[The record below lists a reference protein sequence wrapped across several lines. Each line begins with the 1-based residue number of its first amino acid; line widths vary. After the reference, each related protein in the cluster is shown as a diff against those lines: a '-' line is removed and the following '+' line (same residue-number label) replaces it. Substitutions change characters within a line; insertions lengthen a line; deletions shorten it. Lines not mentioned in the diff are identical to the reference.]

1 MANMVDYVEWR
12 GDLSFKISPMNE
24 VDAVVF
30 MFTSFNDYSAVP
42 SDIKDGF
49 VDFSDAV
56 RAVYGDNFE
65 KKPLYGGAIMPNKDN
80 QRLLSA
86 MLRSKRFGHVKIAAF
101 VDNVSEKSEQQF
113 SAFTVKLDDGTIYV
127 NFVGTDDTIVGW
139 KEDLNMS
146 FSDEVP
152 CQRRA
157 VEYLDRIADKMHGKI
172 VVGGHSKGGNLA
184 VFAAAKC
191 KKSTQKKIIRVIS
204 ADGPGFKKEF
214 YNSEGYAAIRP
225 KVKKL
230 VPQESIVGMF
240 FANDGDGY
248 EVVKSG
254 SSGVLQHNSHFWEV
268 KGTSFVRM
276 AGLTPRAAELSRVI
290 NEWIED
296 KDYETRKDLSQCIY
310 EMMTAENAKTLTDFD
325 KDKTLFWR
333 SAWKLEPTKREK
345 IFKSVME
352 IMGGILKMDV
362 KSLSAKRE
370 KPKKTE
376 SAPKLPAQKESAEK
390 SSVKNEKPPKPA
402 AKSGKTTVKK

>member
-1 MANMVDYVEWR
+1 MANMTDYVEWR
-12 GDLSFKISPMNE
+12 GDLSFKTSPLNE
-24 VDAVVF
+24 VDAVAF
-30 MFTSFNDYSAVP
+30 MFLSFNDFSAVP
-42 SDIKDGF
+42 GDIKDGF
-49 VDFSDAV
+49 VDFSDAN
-56 RAVYGDNFE
+56 RAVYGDDF
-65 KKPLYGGAIMPNKDN
+65 KKKKLYGGAIMPNKDN
-80 QRLLSA
+80 QKLLAA
-86 MLRSKRFGHVKIAAF
+86 MLRSKRFAHMKIGAF
-101 VDNVSEKSEQQF
+101 VNNISEKSEKQF
-113 SAFTVKLDDGTIYV
+113 SAFTLKLDDGTIYV

-152 CQRRA
+152 CQRSA
-157 VEYLDRIADKMHGKI
+157 VEYLDKIAAKTRGKI

-184 VFAAAKC
+184 VYAAAMC
-191 KKSTQKKIIRVIS
+191 KKRTQRKIKKVIS

-214 YNSEGYAAIRP
+214 YKSEGYLAVRP

-254 SSGVLQHNSHFWEV
+254 SNGVWQHNSHLWEV
-268 KGTSFVRM
+268 KGTNFVRM

-296 KDYETRKDLSQCIY
+296 KDYETRKDLTQCIY
-310 EMMTAENAKTLTDFD
+310 EMMTVENAKTLTDFD
-325 KDKTLFWR
+325 KDKMLFWR
-333 SAWKLEPTKREK
+333 SAWKLAPAKREK

-362 KSLSAKRE
+362 KSISAKRE
-370 KPKKTE
+370 KT
-376 SAPKLPAQKESAEK
+376 PKL
-390 SSVKNEKPPKPA
+390 A
-402 AKSGKTTVKK
+402 AKNKK